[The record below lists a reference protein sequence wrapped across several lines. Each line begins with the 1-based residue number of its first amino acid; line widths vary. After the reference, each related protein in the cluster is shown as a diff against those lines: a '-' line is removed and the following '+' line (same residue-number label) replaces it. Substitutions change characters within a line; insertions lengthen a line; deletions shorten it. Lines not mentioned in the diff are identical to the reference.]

1 MILYPDIP
9 MPTDLIIK
17 NARVVNEHAEFE
29 ADVAVAS
36 GRIEAIGPDLAV
48 PGNATVIDAA
58 GNYLLPGMIDDQVH
72 FREPGLTHK
81 GDICSESRAA
91 VAGGVTSY
99 MEMPN
104 TQPQTT
110 TLDLLEE
117 KYARA
122 AAVSAGNFSFY
133 RGATND
139 NLEEIKRIDNSR
151 VCGLKVFMGSSTG
164 NMLVDDEQTLRA
176 IFSSAPCVITT
187 HCESTPM
194 INANL
199 QRAVAQYGNRIP
211 VSEHPQI
218 RNRETCLVSSTL
230 AVKLAKEYG
239 SQLHLL
245 HLSTAD
251 ELALLDQ
258 GPVPGKHITAEVCAH
273 YLHFDSADY
282 AQLGNFI
289 KCNPAVK
296 SADDRSALIR
306 ALAEQQLDVIATD
319 HAPHTLEEKAQEDY
333 RDAPAG
339 LPLAQFVLPASL
351 ELVQQGH
358 LSIAD
363 VVEKTSHNVAER
375 FRIRER
381 GFIREGF
388 WADFVIADDKG
399 PYPVSREQVIS
410 KCGWSPF
417 ENRSFQWRINTT
429 VVSGAIAWHNGKIYA
444 ACRGQRLEFDW

>member
-1 MILYPDIP
+1 MADAY
-9 MPTDLIIK
+9 DLILK
-17 NARVVNEHAEFE
+17 GATVVNH
-29 ADVAVAS
+29 DGTGVRDIAVS
-36 GRIEAIGPDLAV
+36 NGRIAAISTAAEPV
-48 PGNATVIDAA
+48 TGNAPDVIDCS
-58 GNYLLPGMIDDQVH
+58 GLHILPGVIDSQVH

-133 RGATND
+133 LGATND

-199 QRAVAQYGNRIP
+199 ERAVALYGNRIP

-239 SQLHLL
+239 SQLHIL

-251 ELALLDQ
+251 ELALLDK
-258 GPVPGKHITAEVCAH
+258 GPVAANTSRLRLVYITCI
-273 YLHFDSADY
+273 LT
-282 AQLGNFI
+282 
-289 KCNPAVK
+289 
-296 SADDRSALIR
+296 ALIMR
-306 ALAEQQLDVIATD
+306 SLA
-319 HAPHTLEEKAQEDY
+319 
-333 RDAPAG
+333 
-339 LPLAQFVLPASL
+339 
-351 ELVQQGH
+351 
-358 LSIAD
+358 
-363 VVEKTSHNVAER
+363 
-375 FRIRER
+375 
-381 GFIREGF
+381 
-388 WADFVIADDKG
+388 
-399 PYPVSREQVIS
+399 IS
-410 KCGWSPF
+410 S
-417 ENRSFQWRINTT
+417 S
-429 VVSGAIAWHNGKIYA
+429 AI
-444 ACRGQRLEFDW
+444 LL